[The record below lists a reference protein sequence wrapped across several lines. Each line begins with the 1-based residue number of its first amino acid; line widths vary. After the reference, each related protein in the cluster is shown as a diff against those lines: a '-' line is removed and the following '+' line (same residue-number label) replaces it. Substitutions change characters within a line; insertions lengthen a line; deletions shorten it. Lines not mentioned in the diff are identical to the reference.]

1 LIRRNLPNG
10 KCSLYQSGVGKR
22 LRIVA
27 EPAAGRRV
35 DLLAIKAER
44 PTEVDQI
51 LKQCGR
57 VIGGTGSS

>member
-1 LIRRNLPNG
+1 
-10 KCSLYQSGVGKR
+10 VGKR
-22 LRIVA
+22 LGIVA
-27 EPAAGRRV
+27 KQAAGRRV

-57 VIGGTGSS
+57 VISGTGGS